1 LKGCDVEF
9 TSGSYFSAVAEYDI
23 GEQVLPASWFVDNV
37 HTYSILNQI
46 FRPIQRF
53 PQSLKSVG
61 IIAFAFF
68 LDGGV
73 SEAAYRG
80 AQTFDRFVAN
90 PEGFRQG
97 MFQSFALGIE
107 GPLSRRRNRNVSGV
121 GKNQAESLQDIPSA
135 QPALL

>member
-1 LKGCDVEF
+1 LAGG
-9 TSGSYFSAVAEYDI
+9 SGFS
-23 GEQVLPASWFVDNV
+23 Q
-37 HTYSILNQI
+37 YSILNQI

-53 PQSLKSVG
+53 PQSLKSVR

-80 AQTFDRFVAN
+80 AQTFDRFVAD
-90 PEGFRQG
+90 PERFPQG
-97 MFQSFALGIE
+97 MFQDFALGIE
-107 GPLSRRRNRNVSGV
+107 GLLGRGRNRNVASV
-121 GKNQAESLQDIPSA
+121 GKNQTESLQDIPSA